1 MDELKLQEDL
11 SGKTNAEL
19 IEVII
24 KLLQLIKAYDNQS
37 NIREYLQSR

>member
-11 SGKTNAEL
+11 SSKTNSEL

-24 KLLQLIKAYDNQS
+24 KLLQLIKAYDNQ
-37 NIREYLQSR
+37 NDIREYLQSR